1 MLTVSRSNSTNIH
14 NQSLQYFQINHFN
27 SIKNINH
34 ENALKHRIKP
44 YNIYGFLSIAQFFIF
59 VITMQNLIF
68 YFWIF
73 FMSDRSNS
81 HKDSNETVLGW
92 KFVIIVG
99 VLSTIFLSFF
109 YLAMTQEPDY
119 MPGAQRKAQQ
129 EKQLAQH
136 ASAASEVVEQNQQK

>member
-1 MLTVSRSNSTNIH
+1 MLTASRSNSVNIH

-68 YFWIF
+68 LFLDIF
-73 FMSDRSNS
+73 Y
-81 HKDSNETVLGW
+81 E
-92 KFVIIVG
+92 
-99 VLSTIFLSFF
+99 
-109 YLAMTQEPDY
+109 
-119 MPGAQRKAQQ
+119 
-129 EKQLAQH
+129 
-136 ASAASEVVEQNQQK
+136 